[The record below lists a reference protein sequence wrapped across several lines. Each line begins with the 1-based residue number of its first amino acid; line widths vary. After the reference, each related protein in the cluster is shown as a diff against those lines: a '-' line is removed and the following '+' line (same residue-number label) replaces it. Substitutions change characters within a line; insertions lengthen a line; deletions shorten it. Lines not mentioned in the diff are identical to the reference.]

1 MQPTVELYL
10 FKGDTNDLQDMVVAA
25 ALKVGQEVSYAQQ
38 RVCTITVQEDGKPDK
53 LLTVTMHAVVVG
65 DRPRTARR
73 SIAKISTKYQQNV
86 NKLSPKHHQINT
98 T

>member
-53 LLTVTMHAVVVG
+53 LLTVSMVCCRVVG
-65 DRPRTARR
+65 NGSPTIREA
-73 SIAKISTKYQQNV
+73 I
-86 NKLSPKHHQINT
+86 NKLSTNYHI
-98 T
+98 